1 MLFVLLKSGRK
12 VTDESKDRDL
22 PLLHVCVH
30 CGSVFR
36 REEYIGRAITSGI
49 YHCPKCG
56 LDGPLN
62 IEIREVE
69 DPAKSK
75 GNPSDADSSS

>member
-1 MLFVLLKSGRK
+1 MTTQDSHNPLSALLHF
-12 VTDESKDRDL
+12 
-22 PLLHVCVH
+22 HVCVH
-30 CGSVFR
+30 CGSAFR

-69 DPAKSK
+69 DPTGSK
-75 GNPSDADSSS
+75 DNSSDAGSSG